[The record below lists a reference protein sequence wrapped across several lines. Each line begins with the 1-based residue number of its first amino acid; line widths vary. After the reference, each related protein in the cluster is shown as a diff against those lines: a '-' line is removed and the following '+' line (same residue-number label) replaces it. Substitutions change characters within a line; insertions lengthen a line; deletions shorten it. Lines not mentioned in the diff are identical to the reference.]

1 MTRESQ
7 FISVYAELLNQFALI
22 NQAQGKSYFGNL
34 KHSEIEMIAL
44 IGDLKD
50 PNVTE
55 LAAKS
60 NMTRGGVTK
69 LVNKLIEKTFIED
82 YQSEVN
88 QKTRLLRLTQT
99 GKDIYTKH
107 HEFLDRINE
116 RDASIFNSLTDEDF
130 QTIISFGEKLTDH
143 LNDLN

>member
-1 MTRESQ
+1 
-7 FISVYAELLNQFALI
+7 
-22 NQAQGKSYFGNL
+22 
-34 KHSEIEMIAL
+34 MIAL

-50 PNVTE
+50 LNVTE

-107 HEFLDRINE
+107 HEFLGRINE

-130 QTIISFGEKLTDH
+130 QTIISFWEKLTDH